1 MAISQRLEGLNV
13 KKIEAIIRPSRLH
26 KVNDAL
32 CSCGFISLTQVVGC
46 GKQKGHITS

>member
-13 KKIEAIIRPSRLH
+13 KKIEAIIRPSRLD

-32 CSCGFISLTQVVGC
+32 CSCGFLGLT
-46 GKQKGHITS
+46 